1 MAVRRCRSAAEPG
14 AGDDGAL
21 RAARTGIEKMLRCWR
36 REGVMRMIGM
46 DLTVEA
52 VVAALNDLEV
62 PEAGEAG
69 EEARHES

>member
-1 MAVRRCRSAAEPG
+1 
-14 AGDDGAL
+14 
-21 RAARTGIEKMLRCWR
+21 MLRCWR

-46 DLTVEA
+46 DLTVED

-62 PEAGEAG
+62 PEVGEAG